1 MGTLS
6 LTYASYSI
14 SRWTEIVECVR
25 SFDKQAEIELTNGVV
40 KVTTNHPTGLL
51 DWMVKL
57 NVVDPTTD
65 DTLVDAT

>member
-1 MGTLS
+1 
-6 LTYASYSI
+6 
-14 SRWTEIVECVR
+14 VR